1 MSIIARSKLLAMQP
15 FEMVFVLLLAAVV
28 TFSAVAGFLFA
39 RHEINAKSERKVAKA
54 AKKAEK
60 RAQQLSHQV
69 EPHDAPKQ
77 SHFQAD
83 SGSITDLHAG

>member
-1 MSIIARSKLLAMQP
+1 MQP

-39 RHEINAKSERKVAKA
+39 RHELNAKSERKLAKA

-60 RAQQLSHQV
+60 RAQQLTHP
-69 EPHDAPKQ
+69 EDADGQPKQ